1 MSSGTTKAPALP
13 FAPIEY
19 DHKYL
24 DALNNI
30 LRLYFAQIDNPGPMA
45 GSTLRPNATDVV
57 AGLNFST
64 INQLTGQRVVSFPT
78 QVEEAAGKLRVGDV
92 YYDTSAG
99 NVLKIK
105 V

>member
-1 MSSGTTKAPALP
+1 MSSGTTRAPVLP

-30 LRLYFAQIDNPGPMA
+30 LRLYFQQIDNPGPMA
-45 GSTLRPNATDVV
+45 GSTLRPSATEVI

-64 INQLTGQRVVSFPT
+64 INQLTGQRIISFPT
-78 QVEEAAGKLRVGDV
+78 QVDEAAGKLRVGDV

>member
-1 MSSGTTKAPALP
+1 MSSGTTRAPALP

-19 DHKYL
+19 DHKYI

-30 LRLYFAQIDNPGPMA
+30 LRLYFQQIDNPGPMA
-45 GSTLRPNATDVV
+45 GSTLRLGADVI

-64 INQLTGQRVVSFPT
+64 VNQLTGQREISFPT
-78 QVEEAAGKLRVGDV
+78 QVEAAAGKLRVGDV
-92 YYDTSAG
+92 YYDTSAD